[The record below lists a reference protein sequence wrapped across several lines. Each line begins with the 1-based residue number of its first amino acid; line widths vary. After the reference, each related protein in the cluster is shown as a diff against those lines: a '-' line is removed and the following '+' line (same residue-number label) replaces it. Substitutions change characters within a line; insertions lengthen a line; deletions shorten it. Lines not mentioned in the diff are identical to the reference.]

1 MKLDV
6 ARLVKALRVARGLTQ
21 EQLAH
26 ELSVTFGT
34 INGWENRKHRPI
46 PALQNRLIELAHAA
60 KVPVERPSPPKSTRK
75 VR

>member
-6 ARLVKALRVARGLTQ
+6 ARIVKALRVARGLTQ

-34 INGWENRKHRPI
+34 VNGWENRGIARFP
-46 PALQNRLIELAHAA
+46 RCRT
-60 KVPVERPSPPKSTRK
+60 V
-75 VR
+75 